1 MATGKAEI
9 LDSKVLAIFFLVFA
23 AMCVRLL
30 LSPPIWNH
38 GEAREGLVI
47 QEILRDGEWILPL
60 RNGELP
66 SKPPLFHW
74 ISALPALVF
83 GLSDF
88 TVRLPSA
95 LGAAIVAVTT
105 FVLGRVVGG
114 PVTGWL
120 SMGSLLAIYE
130 FWDTGTQAR
139 VDMIFSACVAI
150 SLAGF
155 FLWYRDGRDGARAA
169 CYLGA
174 IFAVL
179 AKGPVGVALP
189 AIVIASFLLVEG
201 RLGKLRLLWSWPLIA
216 LGLAID
222 AGWYASA
229 YYIGGREFIVLQIQR
244 ENIDRA
250 FGMGAVVAD
259 SNFFTMAFWLIT
271 RTLPSSVVLL
281 WSLIRRVRGERED
294 AAGTFFH
301 TWWIS
306 IFMLFALAVGKRSVY
321 LLPVYPA
328 IALLAGRAISSM
340 IAGNERGVG
349 AESSG
354 CIFAR
359 RFLSTKVIGV
369 SIVVMDLILM
379 LVTRS
384 FSKRLIVEKARL
396 AFINE
401 VGAIVPAQASL
412 FATPA
417 FDNSELFVIAYRLR
431 RDINRKS
438 LVCGER
444 NEYFL
449 APFDLGQTSVET
461 RVLASSKMHD
471 ASLVTLPSAPTVPR
485 DEECLRTSSYAGPVG
500 KP

>member
-9 LDSKVLAIFFLVFA
+9 LDSKVLVIFCLLFA

-47 QEILRDGEWILPL
+47 QEILRDGEWLLPF

-74 ISALPALVF
+74 VSALPALVF

-105 FVLGRVVGG
+105 FVLGRAVGG

-139 VDMIFSACVAI
+139 VDMIFSACIAI

-179 AKGPVGVALP
+179 AKGPVGLALP
-189 AIVIASFLLVEG
+189 AVVIASFLLVEG
-201 RLGKLRLLWSWPLIA
+201 RLGKLRLLWSWPLVA
-216 LGLAID
+216 LALVID
-222 AGWYASA
+222 VGWYASA
-229 YYIGGREFIVLQIQR
+229 YYIGGRDFLDLQIQR

-250 FGMGAVVAD
+250 FGTGGVIAD
-259 SNFFTMAFWLIT
+259 NNFLTMAVWLIT
-271 RTLPSSVVLL
+271 RTLPPSLVLL

-294 AAGTFFH
+294 AAGTFLH
-301 TWWIS
+301 VWWMA
-306 IFMLFALAVGKRSVY
+306 IFMVFALAVGKRAVY

-328 IALLAGRAISSM
+328 IALLAGRAISSF
-340 IAGNERGVG
+340 IAGCQRSG
-349 AESSG
+349 AAEGSG
-354 CIFAR
+354 QYFAR
-359 RFLSTKVIGV
+359 RFLSAKVIGV
-369 SIVVMDLILM
+369 SIVVMDLTLM
-379 LVTRS
+379 LMSRS
-384 FSKRLIVEKARL
+384 YLKRSLVERARL

-417 FDNSELFVIAYRLR
+417 FDNAEVFVIAYRLR

-449 APFDLGQTSVET
+449 APFDLGQTPVET

-471 ASLVTLPSAPTVPR
+471 ASLVTLPTTPTVPR
-485 DEECLRTSSYAGPVG
+485 DEDCLRRSP
-500 KP
+500 